1 MKYSVTSLI
10 ATLITLSSLTILGC
24 ASQPSVASE
33 EKRQYIRIYKLNSKD
48 QSVRIQMLDKTANA
62 SGCHNFLTKP
72 KVSRI
77 TQIGF
82 ESCTLYSAKDCPA
95 EAAIEGQWK
104 EKDKMT
110 KLTQGGKWLF
120 TYDDPKGVKAKS
132 WSCK

>member
-10 ATLITLSSLTILGC
+10 ALFSLTMLGC
-24 ASQPSVASE
+24 ASKQSVADE
-33 EKRQYIRIYKLNSKD
+33 EKRQYIRIYKLNSKE
-48 QSVRIQMLDKTANA
+48 QSIRIQMRDKTAKA
-62 SGCHNFLTKP
+62 SGCHNFITTP

-82 ESCTLYSAKDCPA
+82 ASCSLYSAKNCPA
-95 EAAIEGQWK
+95 DAAIEGQWK
-104 EKDKMT
+104 EKDKAT

-132 WSCK
+132 WSCQ